1 MFVRYR
7 QTQSRLQ
14 ASLVETRRINGK
26 VRHERIA
33 SFGSVGLPPSV
44 EDRIAFWQRL
54 HQRLANLSNRLD
66 AAAQAKVLG
75 DIHARIPMVTPDE
88 QQALKLKN
96 ARADERFWSN
106 LHGMHAG
113 MVDDR
118 KGLAA
123 TAERKIAEGLDEMAK
138 AAAQRDA
145 VKERRER
152 LERGEDVPGGFG
164 KHVTHDNLVAI
175 LLDAGWSKSD
185 MRRSVQVHRLSEV
198 GAFEELMEEMHK
210 RREQSEKAA
219 VRAVWRRRVAD

>member
-26 VRHERIA
+26 VRHEHIA
-33 SFGSVGLPPSV
+33 SLGSVGLPPSV

-54 HQRLANLSNRLD
+54 HQRLANLSKRLD

-75 DIHARIPMVTPDE
+75 DVHARIPMVTPDE

-106 LHGMHAG
+106 LHGIHAG

-123 TAERKIAEGLDEMAK
+123 TAER
-138 AAAQRDA
+138 
-145 VKERRER
+145 
-152 LERGEDVPGGFG
+152 
-164 KHVTHDNLVAI
+164 
-175 LLDAGWSKSD
+175 
-185 MRRSVQVHRLSEV
+185 
-198 GAFEELMEEMHK
+198 
-210 RREQSEKAA
+210 
-219 VRAVWRRRVAD
+219 